1 MHAPLPVIVMIPTN
15 YRGKFGVAIVIAIL
29 VLAGCQMVFLLPNF
43 SNYSRLGPQQ
53 EMRSPSIIES
63 LQTSQHEAALLTTV
77 SVQNARVEMLKQQVA
92 DLEKKLA
99 IASANAPTSPSNAN
113 CQQEVADLEKKLA
126 IASANAPTSP
136 SNANCPFFGGNVL
149 PNTENRPLAVYHNPG
164 TRDDWIANLAK
175 SIAPGSAV
183 LDMSSGERPYQKLF
197 DHCKYYS
204 HEFNGNKEIEDTL
217 RGLGANKANRKYD
230 YVGER
235 FKIHD
240 RFRLALRLTC
250 FGR

>member
-1 MHAPLPVIVMIPTN
+1 MPGIVMIPTI

-29 VLAGCQMVFLLPNF
+29 VLAGFRMFFLLPNL
-43 SNYSRLGPQQ
+43 SNYSRHGLVPQQ
-53 EMRSPSIIES
+53 EMGSPSILES
-63 LQTSQHEAALLTTV
+63 LQTSQHEATLLTTV
-77 SVQNARVEMLKQQVA
+77 RVQNARVEILK
-92 DLEKKLA
+92 
-99 IASANAPTSPSNAN
+99 
-113 CQQEVADLEKKLA
+113 QEVADLEKKLA

-149 PNTENRPLAVYHNPG
+149 PNTENRPLAVYRNPG

-175 SIAPGSAV
+175 SLAPGSVV

-240 RFRLALRLTC
+240 RFRLASRLTC